1 MDLVVVASLIV
12 SDFLSPHAHFK
23 LGEKNATISIF
34 PLKYQFH
41 VYTEYESTYSRYVR
55 VLHIYITS
63 WDQEEKRNENT
74 NLSYTDDES
83 DRKQDLFTSD
93 RIGELGEE
101 DLLQKIHERSYQLFL
116 TTTIVGE

>member
-1 MDLVVVASLIV
+1 M
-12 SDFLSPHAHFK
+12 
-23 LGEKNATISIF
+23 
-34 PLKYQFH
+34 Q
-41 VYTEYESTYSRYVR
+41 STKVRTYVR
-55 VLHIYITS
+55 VLHIIYITS

-93 RIGELGEE
+93 RIGKLGEE
-101 DLLQKIHERSYQLFL
+101 DLLQKIDERSYQLFL

>member
-1 MDLVVVASLIV
+1 M
-12 SDFLSPHAHFK
+12 
-23 LGEKNATISIF
+23 G
-34 PLKYQFH
+34 
-41 VYTEYESTYSRYVR
+41 SRR
-55 VLHIYITS
+55 KT
-63 WDQEEKRNENT
+63 NENT

-101 DLLQKIHERSYQLFL
+101 DLLQKIDERSNQLFL